1 MQSTLEDIMDIMN
14 QENFHNATMVKFREK
29 SENDEFEVFDEDMLV
44 KKIWNQS
51 VDFNQF
57 KEEMLKLEYYDF
69 ENWEER
75 NIFGQLS
82 EKTDNH
88 RDRLLNFF
96 GDRCFDVNSKKG
108 RLIIRNSKK
117 YTDWI
122 KCNEIPSYHNGK
134 IKVAVFEK
142 GEIDDDYFFD
152 MMRGLSGTGFLKG
165 KTDICDCNENII
177 KSIEGNYMAF
187 LYQDIVAFVGS

>member
-29 SENDEFEVFDEDMLV
+29 SENDEFEIFDEDMLA

-57 KEEMLKLEYYDF
+57 KEEMLKHEYYDL
-69 ENWEER
+69 ETWEER

-82 EKTDNH
+82 QKTDNH

-96 GDRCFDVNSKKG
+96 GDRCFDVNSKKR
-108 RLIIRNSKK
+108 RLFIKNSKK

-122 KCNEIPSYHNGK
+122 KCNEAPSYHNGE

-142 GEIDDDYFFD
+142 GEIDRDYFFD
-152 MMRGLSGTGFLKG
+152 MMRGLSVTGVLKG
-165 KTDICDCNENII
+165 KTDICDFNENII
-177 KSIEGNYMAF
+177 KSIEGTYMAF
-187 LYQDIVAFVGS
+187 LYQDIVAFVEV